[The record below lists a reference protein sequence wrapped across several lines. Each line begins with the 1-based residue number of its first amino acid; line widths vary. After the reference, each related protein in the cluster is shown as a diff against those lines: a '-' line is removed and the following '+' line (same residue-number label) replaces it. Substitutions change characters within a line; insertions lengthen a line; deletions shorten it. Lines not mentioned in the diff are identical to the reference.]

1 MARRKA
7 KILDAGKAEHCFYPA
22 SQTVA
27 ERVLILF
34 ILVFMA
40 IRLTVRGPFVL
51 GVIHDSIV

>member
-1 MARRKA
+1 MAGRKA

-34 ILVFMA
+34 ILVFMG
-40 IRLTVRGPFVL
+40 IR
-51 GVIHDSIV
+51 